1 MKLSELKIRWGQV
14 PPGAFSVAPRP
25 PRGPTW
31 DVVLG
36 EKLYGLCSQVHMGW
50 FPSSRGRQGCWVQ
63 PPSPTTPKEK
73 GPFSTFLPTVLLK
86 PPTETTSKHW
96 LHERPWG
103 ILPEKGQVHV
113 SQGQQR
119 KWGSWTE
126 PPDRQRPLG
135 HDSAGSDSWAS
146 YLSNLSLENQLL
158 LKHIKKKKKLLI
170 GRHWSVAQSWISQR
184 PDNRQLHKH
193 TASLQDFHD
202 QGAWTQTALNAFS
215 GREKEARGC
224 FQDDAIVTALFPR
237 VQHGLLCLVALKY
250 YTVNTEKTQKFCDVQ
265 KQSHIIDT
273 KVAKLRDYNTTIWV
287 LGPLTSSTRPTPPAR
302 PRPLG
307 TRLSR
312 TSRSHRTPSRRP
324 SRCTRRRCAGT
335 GWWPRRCPPA
345 RAWPPAP
352 AVPAPSSAESPSG

>member
-158 LKHIKKKKKLLI
+158 LKHIKKKKK
-170 GRHWSVAQSWISQR
+170 S
-184 PDNRQLHKH
+184 
-193 TASLQDFHD
+193 
-202 QGAWTQTALNAFS
+202 
-215 GREKEARGC
+215 
-224 FQDDAIVTALFPR
+224 
-237 VQHGLLCLVALKY
+237 Y
-250 YTVNTEKTQKFCDVQ
+250 
-265 KQSHIIDT
+265 
-273 KVAKLRDYNTTIWV
+273 
-287 LGPLTSSTRPTPPAR
+287 
-302 PRPLG
+302 
-307 TRLSR
+307 
-312 TSRSHRTPSRRP
+312 
-324 SRCTRRRCAGT
+324 
-335 GWWPRRCPPA
+335 
-345 RAWPPAP
+345 
-352 AVPAPSSAESPSG
+352 